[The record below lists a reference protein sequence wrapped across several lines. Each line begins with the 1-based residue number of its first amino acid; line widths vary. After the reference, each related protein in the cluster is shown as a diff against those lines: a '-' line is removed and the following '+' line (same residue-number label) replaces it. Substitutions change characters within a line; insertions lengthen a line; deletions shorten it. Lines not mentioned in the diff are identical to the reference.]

1 MGDAPSF
8 AGVSL
13 VLPLFLLVVLATL
26 VLLTLWTAYRAYRQP
41 TSRRLLEHSTLLLL
55 WLWTWAIA
63 GPRYQAQWGYGP
75 PLLFLGHGLL
85 LAGRVVA
92 RQRRSLN

>member
-1 MGDAPSF
+1 MGDSPSF

-13 VLPLFLLVVLATL
+13 VLPLFLLAVLATL

-41 TSRRLLEHSTLLLL
+41 TAGRLIEHGTLLLL
-55 WLWTWAIA
+55 WLWTWAIS
-63 GPRYQAQWGYGP
+63 GPRYQAQVGYWL
-75 PLLFLGHGLL
+75 PLLYLGHVPL

-92 RQRRSLN
+92 KRRRSLS